1 MFFVP
6 RALSEM
12 KVEERSYE
20 MKESEKLVGTQTEMI

>member
-12 KVEERSYE
+12 KVEERIYE
-20 MKESEKLVGTQTEMI
+20 MKESEKISWNSD

>member
-1 MFFVP
+1 MFFVL

-12 KVEERSYE
+12 KVEERIYE

>member
-12 KVEERSYE
+12 KVEERIYE
-20 MKESEKLVGTQTEMI
+20 MKESEKLVGT

>member
-12 KVEERSYE
+12 KVEERIYE
-20 MKESEKLVGTQTEMI
+20 MKETEKISWNSD

>member
-12 KVEERSYE
+12 KVEERIYE
-20 MKESEKLVGTQTEMI
+20 IKESEKISWNSD

>member
-12 KVEERSYE
+12 KVEERIYE
-20 MKESEKLVGTQTEMI
+20 VKESEKISWNSD

>member
-12 KVEERSYE
+12 KVEERIYE
-20 MKESEKLVGTQTEMI
+20 MKESEKISWNLN